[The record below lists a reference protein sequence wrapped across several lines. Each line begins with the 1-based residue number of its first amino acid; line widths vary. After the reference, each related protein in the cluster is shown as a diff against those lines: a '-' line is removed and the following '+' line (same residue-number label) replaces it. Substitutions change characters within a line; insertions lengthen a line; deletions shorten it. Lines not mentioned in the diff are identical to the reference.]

1 MLKLRSFPF
10 YIASLLFGMLTIP
23 TLTIAQ
29 TASNEQLENEI
40 AELRSMIESQQK
52 LISELQQKKNI
63 PLQKNKLSA
72 SVKQAITEEV
82 AAAVNTS
89 FPASS
94 VEFYGQFHASLDT
107 LDDGTYL
114 SGNSSRIGVRSEEAL
129 DSDFNLLWQIEASI
143 NLDEGSDSNFNLRD
157 TYIGVAH
164 DTYGSLLIG
173 RMDSAFERLHRWTDF
188 FDDQIGDSRNI
199 VGFGPD
205 SHGFDNREDNSI
217 KYISP
222 EMNGYTT
229 MATFTTGEGDQ
240 NSSTF
245 ATNTA
250 FRNAAG
256 LMIAGGLELHDDG
269 LVSGDKMELGMRLV
283 ASYQWERIQLAGI
296 IEYLDNIGG
305 VDGSDRTSGGFGA
318 AYAINAKNTLKAQFR
333 HTNGVDKDASTIY
346 ALGLDHSI
354 RENTKIY
361 FAYAITT
368 NDTLAE
374 NGVTGGGHGETVTPQ
389 KGDDSQ
395 GLSVGVIH
403 SW

>member
-1 MLKLRSFPF
+1 MLKISPTSLCF
-10 YIASLLFGMLTIP
+10 ASLQLFILATPTI
-23 TLTIAQ
+23 TNAQ
-29 TASNEQLENEI
+29 TPSNEQLMNEI
-40 AELRSMIESQQK
+40 AELRSMVESQQK
-52 LISELQQKKNI
+52 LISALQLNNSK
-63 PLQKNKLSA
+63 PLPQNKLSA
-72 SVKQAITEEV
+72 SVKQAISEEV

-89 FPASS
+89 SPASS
-94 VEFYGQFHASLDT
+94 VEFYGQFHASLDS

-114 SGNSSRIGVRSEEAL
+114 SGNSSRIGVRSKEVL
-129 DSDFNLLWQIEASI
+129 DTDLNLLWQIEASI

-157 TYIGVAH
+157 TYIGIAH
-164 DTYGSLLIG
+164 DSYGSFLLG

-199 VGFGPD
+199 VGFGPG

-240 NSSTF
+240 NRSTF

-256 LMIAGGLELHDDG
+256 LMIAGGFELHDDA
-269 LVSGDKMELGMRLV
+269 LVSGDKMEFGMRLV
-283 ASYQWERIQLAGI
+283 ASYQWERIKLAGI
-296 IEYLDNIGG
+296 IEFLDNIGG
-305 VDGSDRTSGGFGA
+305 VDGSDRASGGFGA
-318 AYAINAKNTLKAQFR
+318 AYTINAKNTFKAQFR
-333 HTNGVDKDASTIY
+333 HTNGLDKDASTLY

-361 FAYAITT
+361 LAYAITT
-368 NDTLAE
+368 NDNLAE

>member
-1 MLKLRSFPF
+1 MAYFKSITL
-10 YIASLLFGMLTIP
+10 YIASLHIGMLTIP
-23 TLTIAQ
+23 SIITAQ
-29 TASNEQLENEI
+29 TVSNEQLVNEI

-52 LISELQQKKNI
+52 LISELQQNNNKPATPK
-63 PLQKNKLSA
+63 KLSG
-72 SVKQAITEEV
+72 SLKQAITEEV
-82 AAAVNTS
+82 AAAVNAS
-89 FPASS
+89 SPASTL
-94 VEFYGQFHASLDT
+94 EFYGQFHASLDT

-129 DSDFNLLWQIEASI
+129 DSDLKLLWQIEASI

-157 TYIGVAH
+157 TYIGIAH
-164 DTYGSLLIG
+164 DTYGSFLLG

-199 VGFGPD
+199 VGFGSD

-240 NSSTF
+240 NRSTF

-256 LMIAGGLELHDDG
+256 LMIAGGFELHDDA
-269 LVSGDKMELGMRLV
+269 LVSGDKMEFGMRLV
-283 ASYQWERIQLAGI
+283 ASYQWERIKLAGI

-305 VDGSDRTSGGFGA
+305 VDGSDRASGGFGA
-318 AYAINAKNTLKAQFR
+318 AYAINTKNTIKAQFR
-333 HTNGVDKDASTIY
+333 HTNGVVKDASTIY

-354 RENTKIY
+354 QENTKIY
-361 FAYAITT
+361 LAYAFTT
-368 NDTLAE
+368 NDSLAE

-389 KGDDSQ
+389 PGDDSQ